1 MNYVLEFYSGTVQDE
16 ILAWPDGIQA
26 SFTRIAEQMTEHGP
40 NLGMPYTRAFGEGLF
55 EIRAKGREGI
65 GRAFF
70 CMRIGR
76 RVVILHRH
84 PLLTSARKARLY
96 TPWEVIR
103 LLARAVCSGG
113 RSLRSREAAH
123 LWYDGRR

>member
-16 ILAWPDGIQA
+16 ILDWPDGIQA

-70 CMRIGR
+70 CMRVGR
-76 RVVILHRH
+76 RVVILHGFIKKTEQTPAKELR
-84 PLLTSARKARLY
+84 TARQRLM
-96 TPWEVIR
+96 EVQN
-103 LLARAVCSGG
+103 G
-113 RSLRSREAAH
+113 
-123 LWYDGRR
+123 